1 MISNAYIKEWRKSAP
16 WPKNDQVEQDLI
28 ICRALVEIFRQPVAA
43 KNLAFRGGTALY
55 KLHMPPVR
63 YSEDIDLV
71 QVHPGPIGSLLD
83 ALKEVLDPWLGNPK
97 RKQSEG
103 RITLTYR
110 MAAESGLPLKL
121 KVEINSREHFTVLG
135 LEKRKMEI
143 QSRWFS
149 GNAAI
154 LTYQLDELLATKM
167 RALYQRKKGR
177 DLFDLWHALTTT
189 SSNLQ
194 SVVDC
199 FLHYMKQEGHKVSRA
214 EFEQNLIEKLNDATF
229 TEDVQPLLITGTV
242 FDFRKAA
249 EQVLSQLLPLMPGE
263 PWQGDKKQ
271 Q

>member
-43 KNLAFRGGTALY
+43 ENLAFRGGTALY

-214 EFEQNLIEKLNDATF
+214 EFEQNLIEKLNNATF

>member
-1 MISNAYIKEWRKSAP
+1 
-16 WPKNDQVEQDLI
+16 
-28 ICRALVEIFRQPVAA
+28 
-43 KNLAFRGGTALY
+43 
-55 KLHMPPVR
+55 
-63 YSEDIDLV
+63 
-71 QVHPGPIGSLLD
+71 
-83 ALKEVLDPWLGNPK
+83 
-97 RKQSEG
+97 
-103 RITLTYR
+103 
-110 MAAESGLPLKL
+110 
-121 KVEINSREHFTVLG
+121 
-135 LEKRKMEI
+135 
-143 QSRWFS
+143 
-149 GNAAI
+149 
-154 LTYQLDELLATKM
+154 M